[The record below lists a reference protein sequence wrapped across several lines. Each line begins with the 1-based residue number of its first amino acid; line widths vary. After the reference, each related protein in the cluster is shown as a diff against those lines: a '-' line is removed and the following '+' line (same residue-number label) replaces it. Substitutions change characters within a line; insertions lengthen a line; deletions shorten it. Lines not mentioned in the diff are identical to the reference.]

1 MRKREEEF
9 IEIIIDDDGIH
20 MDAIGFH
27 GKGCHDVMTKLQA
40 GLGRLKQT
48 TRKPEF
54 FENKIQAQNK
64 IKG

>member
-1 MRKREEEF
+1 MRKREEF

-27 GKGCHDVMTKLQA
+27 GKGCHDVMAKLQA
-40 GLGRLKQT
+40 GLGRLKSSK
-48 TRKPEF
+48 RKPEF